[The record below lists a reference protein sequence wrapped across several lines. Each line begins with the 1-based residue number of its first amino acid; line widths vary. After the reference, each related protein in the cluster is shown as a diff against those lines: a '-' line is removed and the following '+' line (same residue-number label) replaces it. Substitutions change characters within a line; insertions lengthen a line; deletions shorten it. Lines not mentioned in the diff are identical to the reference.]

1 MIYLSNFADYGV
13 IYGSLGTAIALLVYL
28 YLSAVALLS
37 GEEVNAAIYRVV
49 TESGMQSQRARMDRE
64 DLRAENPER
73 GEQGRIRDV

>member
-1 MIYLSNFADYGV
+1 MIFWAAATLGFSYYLSNFADYGV

-49 TESGMQSQRARMDRE
+49 TESELESRKLRTERE
-64 DLRAENPER
+64 TR
-73 GEQGRIRDV
+73 GTE